1 MKITVQYAS
10 VRRDPNLERAIIT
23 FTDPKNKRYRV
34 TTAYLEQFD
43 HYDTTVEVE
52 VGDDTWVTLK
62 NWTRI
67 TKAGD
72 GGRGM
77 SQYEHHAAI
86 GRVVSAL
93 WQFQKIVGE

>member
-52 VGDDTWVTLK
+52 VGEDWVPVK
-62 NWTRI
+62 GWTRI
-67 TKAGD
+67 TRNLD
-72 GGRGM
+72 GGQGM
-77 SQYEHHAAI
+77 AQYEHHAAI
-86 GRVVSAL
+86 GRVVAAL
-93 WQFQKIVGE
+93 WQFQKIAGE